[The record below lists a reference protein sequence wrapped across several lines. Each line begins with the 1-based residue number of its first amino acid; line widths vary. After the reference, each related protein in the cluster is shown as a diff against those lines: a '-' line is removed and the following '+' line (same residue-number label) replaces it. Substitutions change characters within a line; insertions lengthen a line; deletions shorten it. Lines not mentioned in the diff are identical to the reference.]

1 MNWGNRAI
9 ERALS
14 LAFPTNVVNGDNK
27 IGEGY
32 ITINQTG
39 VSAEKIKI
47 NFTLDIPNKVIYL
60 STPVMLPVKP
70 NTTVNFLNIEEF
82 RTSNA
87 GYIEIYR
94 VFLEGDEI
102 KEFPNGGALIVESL
116 RINFNFE

>member
-14 LAFPTNVVNGDNK
+14 LAFPTNVVNGDEK

-32 ITINQTG
+32 IMINQTG
-39 VSAEKIKI
+39 VTAEKIKI

-82 RTSNA
+82 RTPTF
-87 GYIEIYR
+87 IEIYR